1 MFANIPTRRNTAIQS
16 SRSAGRAWLLR
27 PHQPCGH
34 ARTGAEPRGPVCHRF
49 AYQYIP
55 TFASLRVAPPGRS
68 SLMELWPQAG
78 VVFDAAGNLYGT
90 TSGDGTSTFGS
101 VFGITP

>member
-1 MFANIPTRRNTAIQS
+1 MLGLVLNREVPFAIGSPTT
-16 SRSAGRAWLLR
+16 
-27 PHQPCGH
+27 
-34 ARTGAEPRGPVCHRF
+34 
-49 AYQYIP
+49 YIP